1 MDSGCP
7 GDEAEVD
14 IPAIEKDRG
23 GKELDGS
30 GWQNGSSLKIS
41 EGFLIRLCAVLS
53 RRGSMFVQWK
63 SCPGLP
69 PRPCASANIAESSS
83 RHLQFLGQLL
93 NLSVA
98 NTPPFLLFRGRST
111 AGVTSPLFRVD
122 FVERWSCRTISCSRS
137 TNFSSKTR
145 LSNWRTARLRVTWL
159 DGNGIINGGREDG
172 AVALRLRM
180 SAGVHR
186 LQRRSSSVVKTS
198 KGGTVYI
205 HITQR
210 PKKSSG
216 KSLHRRLE

>member
-1 MDSGCP
+1 
-7 GDEAEVD
+7 
-14 IPAIEKDRG
+14 
-23 GKELDGS
+23 
-30 GWQNGSSLKIS
+30 
-41 EGFLIRLCAVLS
+41 
-53 RRGSMFVQWK
+53 MFVQWK

-93 NLSVA
+93 NLSVS

-122 FVERWSCRTISCSRS
+122 FVARWSCRTISCSRS

-172 AVALRLRM
+172 AVALRRGCFTTPNERWGAST
-180 SAGVHR
+180 SAT
-186 LQRRSSSVVKTS
+186 LVVGGENIEGRYCIHTYNSAAKKKFRQKTTPPS
-198 KGGTVYI
+198 
-205 HITQR
+205 
-210 PKKSSG
+210 
-216 KSLHRRLE
+216 

>member
-1 MDSGCP
+1 
-7 GDEAEVD
+7 
-14 IPAIEKDRG
+14 
-23 GKELDGS
+23 
-30 GWQNGSSLKIS
+30 
-41 EGFLIRLCAVLS
+41 
-53 RRGSMFVQWK
+53 MFVQWK

-145 LSNWRTARLRVTWL
+145 LSNWRATRLRVTWL
-159 DGNGIINGGREDG
+159 EDG
-172 AVALRLRM
+172 AVALRLRL

-205 HITQR
+205 
-210 PKKSSG
+210 
-216 KSLHRRLE
+216 